1 MITIK
6 VFLASSSELKD
17 DRRAF
22 EIFINRKKKQM
33 NEELHSTIRAEH
45 IERAEKA
52 FLSALRAY
60 RLLTNEYLHP
70 QEKKLIKVLAQTEAG
85 AVAIAAYHYGRL
97 GRDFAVERRR
107 QAHELPG
114 ADPFSQVSFLN
125 PDVEISL

>member
-1 MITIK
+1 MSTIK

-85 AVAIAAYHYGRL
+85 AVAIAAIPL
-97 GRDFAVERRR
+97 TLVLA
-107 QAHELPG
+107 
-114 ADPFSQVSFLN
+114 
-125 PDVEISL
+125 EISRLNRGKLMSCRERTRSRKFHF

>member
-1 MITIK
+1 
-6 VFLASSSELKD
+6 
-17 DRRAF
+17 
-22 EIFINRKKKQM
+22 M
-33 NEELHSTIRAEH
+33 NEELHSTIRADQ

-52 FLSALRAY
+52 FFVRFM
-60 RLLTNEYLHP
+60 RLPFVNEYLHP

-97 GRDFAVERRR
+97 GRDFAVKRR

-114 ADPFSQVSFLN
+114 AYPFSQVSFLN